1 MRILL
6 IAIFVCTSLIGLAQ
20 NKTTIV
26 EKGVKMIRTLEQDI
40 AQGEKKMLLEKEEY
54 YDVKGELIELKEFDE
69 KGRIKKW
76 EQYKYSAEGKLVE
89 EKSLNYKGDLDE
101 RIVYVFKNGLK
112 VEKLYY
118 DEKNRLYKKKKYEV
132 EFR

>member
-1 MRILL
+1 MKILL
-6 IAIFVCTSLIGLAQ
+6 IAILFCTSFLGVAQ

-54 YDVKGELIELKEFDE
+54 YDVNGELIELKEFDE

-76 EQYKYSAEGKLVE
+76 EQYKYSAEGKLIE
-89 EKSLNYKGDLDE
+89 EKSRNYRGDVKQ
-101 RIVYVFKNGLK
+101 RIEYIFKNGLK

-118 DEKNRLYKKKKYEV
+118 DDKNRLYKKKKYEA

>member
-1 MRILL
+1 MKILL
-6 IAIFVCTSLIGLAQ
+6 IALLVCTSFLGVAQ

-54 YDVKGELIELKEFDE
+54 FDANGELIELKIFDE

-76 EQYKYSAEGKLVE
+76 EQYKYSAAGKLVE
-89 EKSLNYKGDLDE
+89 EKYLNYRGDVKE
-101 RIVYVFKNGLK
+101 RIEHVFKDGLK

>member
-1 MRILL
+1 MRIVI
-6 IAIFVCTSLIGLAQ
+6 IAIFVCTSLLGFAQ

-26 EKGVKMIRTLEQDI
+26 EKGVKMVRTLEQDI
-40 AQGEKKMLLEKEEY
+40 VQGEKKMLLEKEEY
-54 YDVKGELIELKEFDE
+54 YDVNGELIELKVFDE

-76 EQYKYSAEGKLVE
+76 EQFKYSAEGKLIE
-89 EKSLNYKGDLDE
+89 EKELNYKGDVKE
-101 RIVYVFKNGLK
+101 RIEHIFKDGLK
-112 VEKLYY
+112 VEKLYF

>member
-6 IAIFVCTSLIGLAQ
+6 IAIFVCTTFLGFAQ

-54 YDVKGELIELKEFDE
+54 YDVKGELIELKVFDE

-76 EQYKYSAEGKLVE
+76 EQYKYSAEGKLTE
-89 EKSLNYKGDLDE
+89 EKYLNYKGDVDE
-101 RIVYVFKNGLK
+101 RIEHVFKNGLK

-118 DEKNRLYKKKKYEV
+118 DDKNRLYKKKKYEV